1 MSQLSSIQPRLL
13 PEAAVLAT
21 SPVDHPDWNYRP
33 VLRRVQLLRFRMI
46 LALLGERRYS
56 RLLEIGYGSGV
67 FMPELAA
74 RCAEL
79 HGIDPHPN
87 LPVVAS
93 NLAGHGVP
101 ARLAR
106 GSAESMP
113 YPTGY
118 FDCVVAVSCLEFVP
132 AIDRACKEIARVLA
146 PGGVLAVVTPGATP
160 LWNLALRIATR
171 EGPGQYGDRRR
182 ELQPALRRHLQVT
195 REVRIPRLGGR
206 AVRLYTGLALTG
218 E

>member
-1 MSQLSSIQPRLL
+1 MARLSSIQPRLL
-13 PEAAVLAT
+13 PESSVLAT

-33 VLRRVQLLRFRMI
+33 VLRRIQLLRFRII
-46 LALLGERRYS
+46 LELLGERHYS

-67 FMPELAA
+67 FMPELAS
-74 RCAEL
+74 RCGEL
-79 HGIDPHPN
+79 HGIDPHPK
-87 LPVVAS
+87 LTVVQS
-93 NLAGHGVP
+93 NLARNGVP
-101 ARLAR
+101 AQLIR
-106 GSAESMP
+106 GTAEAMP
-113 YPTGY
+113 YQTG
-118 FDCVVAVSCLEFVP
+118 FFQCVVAVSCLEFVP
-132 AIDRACKEIARVLA
+132 AIDQACKEIKRVLA